1 MTKTD
6 ILGSIREALKT
17 APPPPESEEVTGRKV
32 AVEMYDDI
40 QALKTAGH
48 TFESIAEI
56 ISKAGY
62 QISGSTLTAYFRD
75 ERKARKREA
84 NRLKREARQKER
96 ETQLSSDGEATAK
109 TTKLTAAKAIP
120 KATVPQRKPQTMTA
134 TLEPSD
140 DEIQ

>member
-1 MTKTD
+1 MTKLD
-6 ILGSIREALKT
+6 ILGDIKAALNA

-32 AVEMYDDI
+32 TSEMYNDI
-40 QALKTAGH
+40 QALRVAGH

-56 ISKAGY
+56 ISKAGHP
-62 QISGSTLTAYFRD
+62 ISGSTLTAYFRD

-96 ETQLSSDGEATAK
+96 EANATP
-109 TTKLTAAKAIP
+109 TP

-140 DEIQ
+140 GEIQ